1 MIALSGWFIANSL
14 FSLIDILSTTQT
26 RSRVICLLEIIIKKH
41 YVQDNENK

>member
-14 FSLIDILSTTQT
+14 FSLIDILSTTQA
-26 RSRVICLLEIIIKKH
+26 RKRVIFLLESFIKKH